1 MRKRCEDILKKSF
14 KIAIAVLVVILG
26 LVAYLNSYKLEEIK
40 VSECEYADEKLI
52 ASIVQDKAFADNT
65 LALCLTNK
73 LKPVEGIQ
81 FVDKIEID
89 YLSKNSV
96 SVTVY
101 EKALAG
107 CVEYMNSYIY
117 FDKDGIVLESAAT
130 MMPGVPYIKGLE
142 FDEWEIGKSLPIQD
156 ERRFRAILTVTQLI
170 EKYELDID
178 GIKFTASNELVLTH
192 DNITIEL
199 GEGEYL
205 EIQMM
210 NLGSILEGLEG
221 KEGTLN
227 MKDFDSDDATASFK

>member
-1 MRKRCEDILKKSF
+1 MKKGH
-14 KIAIAVLVVILG
+14 KIAIALSLAIIGVL
-26 LVAYLNSYKLEEIK
+26 AFLNSYKLQEVK
-40 VSECEYADEKLI
+40 VSECEYADEELI
-52 ASIVQDKAFADNT
+52 AAIVKDEAFADNT
-65 LALCLTNK
+65 LALVLGYK
-73 LKPVEGIQ
+73 LKPVDGIQ
-81 FVDKIEID
+81 FVDKMEID

-117 FDKDGIVLESAAT
+117 FDKDGIVLESSSEMVA
-130 MMPGVPYIKGLE
+130 GVPFIKGLE
-142 FDEWEIGKSLPIQD
+142 FDSWEVGKKLPIQD
-156 ERRFRAILTVTQLI
+156 ERKFKAILNVTQLI
-170 EKYELDID
+170 EKYQLDID

-192 DNITIEL
+192 DKITIEL

-205 EIQMM
+205 EMQMM

-227 MKDFDSDDATASFK
+227 MKDFDSENATASFK

>member
-1 MRKRCEDILKKSF
+1 MKKGHRIG
-14 KIAIAVLVVILG
+14 IALLVVVLG
-26 LVAYLNSYKLEEIK
+26 VWAYLNSFSLKEVK
-40 VSECEYADEKLI
+40 VSDCEYADEELI
-52 ASIVQDKAFADNT
+52 AAMVLERAPGDNT
-65 LALCLTNK
+65 LALVLGCK
-73 LKPVEGIQ
+73 LKPIEGIQ

-117 FDKDGIVLESAAT
+117 FDKDGIVLESSSS
-130 MMPGVPYIKGLE
+130 MVPGVPFIKGLE
-142 FDEWEIGKSLPIQD
+142 FDRWEVGKKLPIAD
-156 ERRFRAILTVTQLI
+156 ERRFKAILNVTQLI
-170 EKYELDID
+170 EKYDLDID

-192 DNITIEL
+192 DKITIEL

>member
-1 MRKRCEDILKKSF
+1 MKKGS
-14 KIAIAVLVVILG
+14 KKAIALLVLILG
-26 LVAYLNSYKLEEIK
+26 LYVYLNSFKLEEVK
-40 VSECEYADEKLI
+40 VSECEFANQELI
-52 ASIVQDKAFADNT
+52 AAVVKDKAFADNT
-65 LALCLTNK
+65 LALCLTCK

-89 YLSKNSV
+89 YLSKNAV

-117 FDKDGIVLESAAT
+117 FDKDGIVLDSSSE
-130 MMPGVPYIKGLE
+130 MVPGVPFIKGLE
-142 FDEWEIGKSLPIQD
+142 FDRWEVGKKLPIED
-156 ERRFRAILTVTQLI
+156 ERRFKAILSVTQLI
-170 EKYELDID
+170 EKYNLDID

-192 DNITIEL
+192 DKITIEL

-205 EIQMM
+205 ELQMM

-227 MKDFDSDDATASFK
+227 MKDFDSEDATASFK

>member
-1 MRKRCEDILKKSF
+1 MKKGHRIG
-14 KIAIAVLVVILG
+14 IALLVVVLG
-26 LVAYLNSYKLEEIK
+26 VWAYLNSFSLKEVK
-40 VSECEYADEKLI
+40 VSDCEYADEELI
-52 ASIVQDKAFADNT
+52 AAMVLERAPGDNT
-65 LALCLTNK
+65 LALVLGCK
-73 LKPVEGIQ
+73 LKPIEGIQ

-117 FDKDGIVLESAAT
+117 FDKDGIVLESSSS
-130 MMPGVPYIKGLE
+130 MVPGVPFIKGLE
-142 FDEWEIGKSLPIQD
+142 FDRWEVGKKLPIAD
-156 ERRFRAILTVTQLI
+156 ERRFKAILNVTQLI

-192 DNITIEL
+192 DKITIEL

>member
-1 MRKRCEDILKKSF
+1 MKKGF
-14 KIAIAVLVVILG
+14 KIAIVLLALVLGVII
-26 LVAYLNSYKLEEIK
+26 YLNTFKLKEIK
-40 VSECEYADEKLI
+40 VSDCEYADEELI
-52 ASIVQDKAFADNT
+52 IALVEEKAYADNT
-65 LALCLTNK
+65 LALCLSCK
-73 LKPVEGIQ
+73 FKPIEDIP

-107 CVEYMNSYIY
+107 CVDYMNSYIY
-117 FDKDGIVLESAAT
+117 FDKDGIVLESSGNI
-130 MMPGVPYIKGLE
+130 MPDVPFIKGLE
-142 FDEWEIGKSLPIQD
+142 FDRWEVGKKLPIED
-156 ERRFRAILTVTQLI
+156 ERKFKAILNVTQLI

-192 DNITIEL
+192 DKITIEL

-227 MKDFDSDDATASFK
+227 MKDFDSENATASFK

>member
-1 MRKRCEDILKKSF
+1 MKKGY
-14 KIAIAVLVVILG
+14 KIAIALSIVIVGVL
-26 LVAYLNSYKLEEIK
+26 AFLNSYKLYDVK
-40 VSECEYADEKLI
+40 VSECEYADEELI
-52 ASIVQDKAFADNT
+52 AAIVKDEAFADNT
-65 LALCLTNK
+65 LALVLGYK
-73 LKPVEGIQ
+73 LKPIDGIQ
-81 FVDKIEID
+81 FVDKMEID
-89 YLSKNSV
+89 YLSKNTV

-117 FDKDGIVLESAAT
+117 FDKDGIVLESSSEMVA
-130 MMPGVPYIKGLE
+130 GVPFIKGLE
-142 FDEWEIGKSLPIQD
+142 FDSWEVGKKLPIQD
-156 ERRFRAILTVTQLI
+156 ERKFKAILNVTQLI

-192 DNITIEL
+192 DKITIEL

-227 MKDFDSDDATASFK
+227 MKDFDSENATASFK

>member
-1 MRKRCEDILKKSF
+1 MEKGQKKVVAIL
-14 KIAIAVLVVILG
+14 ILIIG
-26 LVAYLNSYKLEEIK
+26 ILAYLNSFKLEEIK

-52 ASIVQDKAFADNT
+52 IATIKENAFAENT
-65 LALCLTNK
+65 LALYLTSK
-73 LKPVEGIQ
+73 LKPIEGIQ
-81 FVDKIEID
+81 FVSKIEID
-89 YLSKNSV
+89 YLSKNQV

-117 FDKDGIVLESAAT
+117 FDKDGIVLESSSEKVQ
-130 MMPGVPYIKGLE
+130 GVPFIKGLE
-142 FDEWEIGKSLPIQD
+142 FDYWESGKKLPIED
-156 ERRFRAILTVTQLI
+156 ERRFKAILNVTQLI

-192 DNITIEL
+192 DKITIEL

-210 NLGSILEGLEG
+210 NLGSILKGLEG

>member
-1 MRKRCEDILKKSF
+1 MRKGY
-14 KIAIAVLVVILG
+14 KIALALVVVALG
-26 LVAYLNSYKLEEIK
+26 VVAYLNSFKLEEVK
-40 VSECEYADEKLI
+40 VSECEYADEELI
-52 ASIVQDKAFADNT
+52 ATMVKDEAFADNT
-65 LALCLTNK
+65 LALYLKCK
-73 LKPVEGIQ
+73 LSPIDGIQ
-81 FVDKIEID
+81 FVNKIEID
-89 YLSKNSV
+89 YLSKNTV

-117 FDKDGIVLESAAT
+117 FDKDGIVLESSSE
-130 MMPGVPYIKGLE
+130 MVEGVPFIKGLE
-142 FDEWEIGKSLPIQD
+142 FDRWEVGKKLPIED
-156 ERRFRAILTVTQLI
+156 ERKFKAILNVTQLI

-192 DNITIEL
+192 DKITIEL

-210 NLGSILEGLEG
+210 NLGSILEGLKG

-227 MKDFDSDDATASFK
+227 MKDFDSDEATASFK

>member
-1 MRKRCEDILKKSF
+1 ML
-14 KIAIAVLVVILG
+14 AAL
-26 LVAYLNSYKLEEIK
+26 LVAVIGIYSFFNSFRLEEVK
-40 VSECEYADEKLI
+40 VSECEYADEEMI
-52 ASIVQDKAFADNT
+52 AAVVKEKALADNT
-65 LALCLTNK
+65 LALVLGCK
-73 LKPVEGIQ
+73 LKPVEGVQ

-89 YLSKNSV
+89 YLSKDSV

-117 FDKDGIVLESAAT
+117 FDKDGIVLESSGE
-130 MMPGVPYIKGLE
+130 MVPGVPFIKGLE
-142 FDEWEIGKSLPIQD
+142 FDSWEVGKKLPIED
-156 ERRFRAILTVTQLI
+156 VRRFKAILNVTQLI

-192 DNITIEL
+192 DKITIEL

-210 NLGSILEGLEG
+210 NLGSILKGLEG

>member
-1 MRKRCEDILKKSF
+1 MKKAQRSV
-14 KIAIAVLVVILG
+14 IALLIVIIG
-26 LVAYLNSYKLEEIK
+26 IYAFLNSFKLEEVK
-40 VSECEYADEKLI
+40 VSECEFADEELI
-52 ASIVQDKAFADNT
+52 IQLVKDKAVGDNT
-65 LALCLTNK
+65 LALILGSK
-73 LKPVEGIQ
+73 LSPVKGIQ

-117 FDKDGIVLESAAT
+117 FDKDGIVLDSSGEMVT
-130 MMPGVPYIKGLE
+130 GVPYIKGLE
-142 FDEWEIGKSLPIQD
+142 FDSWEVGKKLPIED
-156 ERRFRAILTVTQLI
+156 ERRFKAILNVTQLI
-170 EKYELDID
+170 EKYQLDID

-192 DNITIEL
+192 DKITIEL

-210 NLGSILEGLEG
+210 NLGSILKGLEG

>member
-1 MRKRCEDILKKSF
+1 M
-14 KIAIAVLVVILG
+14 IALSVVVIGVL
-26 LVAYLNSYKLEEIK
+26 AFLNSYKLQEVK
-40 VSECEYADEKLI
+40 VSECEYADEELI
-52 ASIVQDKAFADNT
+52 AAIVKDEAFADNT
-65 LALCLTNK
+65 LALVLGYK

-81 FVDKIEID
+81 FVDKMEID
-89 YLSKNSV
+89 YLSKNTV

-117 FDKDGIVLESAAT
+117 FDKDGIVLESSSEMVA
-130 MMPGVPYIKGLE
+130 GVPFIKGLE
-142 FDEWEIGKSLPIQD
+142 FDSWEVGKKLPIQD
-156 ERRFRAILTVTQLI
+156 ERKFKAILNVTQLI
-170 EKYELDID
+170 EKYQLDID

-192 DNITIEL
+192 DKITIEL

-227 MKDFDSDDATASFK
+227 MKDFDSENATASFK

>member
-1 MRKRCEDILKKSF
+1 MIIVAL
-14 KIAIAVLVVILG
+14 LVVIIG
-26 LVAYLNSYKLEEIK
+26 VYSYLNSFKLKEVK
-40 VSECEYADEKLI
+40 VSECEYADEELI
-52 ASIVQDKAFADNT
+52 AAMVRENATADNT
-65 LALCLTNK
+65 LALILGCK
-73 LKPVEGIQ
+73 LKPIEGIQ

-89 YLSKNSV
+89 FLSKNSV

-117 FDKDGIVLESAAT
+117 FDKDGIVLEAS
-130 MMPGVPYIKGLE
+130 MEMVPGVPFIKGLE
-142 FDEWEIGKSLPIQD
+142 FDSWEAGKKLPIED
-156 ERRFRAILTVTQLI
+156 ERRFKAILNVTQLV

-192 DNITIEL
+192 DKITIEL

>member
-1 MRKRCEDILKKSF
+1 MGKGKKT
-14 KIAIAVLVVILG
+14 AIAVLVVVLG
-26 LVAYLNSYKLEEIK
+26 VYAYLNSFKLKEVK
-40 VSECEYADEKLI
+40 VSECEYADAEMIAQIVSEK
-52 ASIVQDKAFADNT
+52 ATADNT
-65 LALCLTNK
+65 LALCLTCK
-73 LKPVEGIQ
+73 LKPIEGIQ

-117 FDKDGIVLESAAT
+117 FDKDGIVLDSSLEMVS
-130 MMPGVPYIKGLE
+130 GVPFIKGLE
-142 FDEWEIGKSLPIQD
+142 FDSWEVGKKLPIED
-156 ERRFRAILTVTQLI
+156 ERRFKAILNVTQLI
-170 EKYELDID
+170 EKYQLDID

-192 DNITIEL
+192 DKITIEL

-227 MKDFDSDDATASFK
+227 MKDFDSDNATASFK

>member
-1 MRKRCEDILKKSF
+1 MKKGQRLAVALLIL
-14 KIAIAVLVVILG
+14 IIG
-26 LVAYLNSYKLEEIK
+26 LVAYLNSFKLREVK
-40 VSECEYADEKLI
+40 VSECEYADEELI
-52 ASIVQDKAFADNT
+52 AVMVQDKALADNT
-65 LALCLTNK
+65 LALVLGCK
-73 LKPVEGIQ
+73 VKPIEGIQ
-81 FVDKIEID
+81 FVDKMEID

-117 FDKDGIVLESAAT
+117 FDKDGIVLESSSE
-130 MMPGVPYIKGLE
+130 MVPGVPFIKGLE
-142 FDEWEIGKSLPIQD
+142 FERWEVGKKLPIED
-156 ERRFRAILTVTQLI
+156 ERRFKAILNVTQLI

-178 GIKFTASNELVLTH
+178 GIKFTASNELVLTY
-192 DNITIEL
+192 DKITIEL

-227 MKDFDSDDATASFK
+227 MKDFDSDNATASFK

>member
-1 MRKRCEDILKKSF
+1 MKKGF
-14 KIAIAVLVVILG
+14 KIAIALLALVLGVII
-26 LVAYLNSYKLEEIK
+26 YLNTFKLKEIK
-40 VSECEYADEKLI
+40 VSDCEYADEELI
-52 ASIVQDKAFADNT
+52 IALVEEKAYADNT
-65 LALCLTNK
+65 LALCLSCK
-73 LKPVEGIQ
+73 FKPIEDIP

-107 CVEYMNSYIY
+107 CVDYMNSYIY
-117 FDKDGIVLESAAT
+117 FDKDGIVLESSGNI
-130 MMPGVPYIKGLE
+130 MPDVPFIKGLE
-142 FDEWEIGKSLPIQD
+142 FDRWEVGKKLPIED
-156 ERRFRAILTVTQLI
+156 ERKFKAILNVTQLI

-192 DNITIEL
+192 DKITIEL

-227 MKDFDSDDATASFK
+227 MKDFDSENATASFK

>member
-1 MRKRCEDILKKSF
+1 MKKGY
-14 KIAIAVLVVILG
+14 KIVIALSVVVVG
-26 LVAYLNSYKLEEIK
+26 VVAFLNSYKLQEIK
-40 VSECEYADEKLI
+40 VSECEYADEELI
-52 ASIVQDKAFADNT
+52 ATIVKDEAFADNT
-65 LALCLTNK
+65 LALILGSK
-73 LKPVEGIQ
+73 LKPIEGIQ
-81 FVDKIEID
+81 FVDKMEID
-89 YLSKNSV
+89 FLSKNTV

-117 FDKDGIVLESAAT
+117 FDKDGIVLESSLQMVA
-130 MMPGVPYIKGLE
+130 GVPFIKGLE
-142 FDEWEIGKSLPIQD
+142 FDSWEVGKKLPIQD
-156 ERRFRAILTVTQLI
+156 ERKFKAILNVTQLI
-170 EKYELDID
+170 EKYQLDID

-192 DNITIEL
+192 DKITIEL

-227 MKDFDSDDATASFK
+227 MKDFDSDNATASFK